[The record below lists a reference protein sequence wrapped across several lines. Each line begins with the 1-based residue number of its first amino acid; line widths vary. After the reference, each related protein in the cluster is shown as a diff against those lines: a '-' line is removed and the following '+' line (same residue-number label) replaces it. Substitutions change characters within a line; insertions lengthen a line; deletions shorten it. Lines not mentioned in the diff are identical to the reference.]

1 MPNTRNQFRYW
12 TPTIFIVAISVIAA
26 ASPVDAAQ
34 YDIVVESKK
43 TKIRIGGYD
52 YSLEGR
58 LFRPEGEGRFPLVV
72 LAHGTCGK
80 RCRRRYEE
88 SRLSSPAKVFA
99 RSGYVAYTF
108 NRIGY
113 GNSDGFEWDDNRPLS
128 WHGGCNEQDY
138 TRAARRSGLQIRLVI
153 ESLRGEKYVDTGKIL
168 AVGQSGGGLGVFGLT
183 EGPKPHEHLA
193 GLKGVISTAG
203 ALGGSCAR
211 GDYLGPHFFNE
222 NMVEM
227 YKTFGRG
234 IQNAGSDGLCE
245 KRPPNSQGRIMA
257 RRVQRERSQGQAGR
271 PARSRLLT
279 EASTWVFLQVMVD
292 GSMETP
298 FQRVSLI
305 ARPART
311 ELTPDAANASMTP
324 EIPLPARRS
333 SRRIRPLSL

>member
-12 TPTIFIVAISVIAA
+12 SPTIFIVAISVIAA
-26 ASPVDAAQ
+26 ASSVDAAP
-34 YDIVVESKK
+34 YSIVAESKQ
-43 TKIRIGGYD
+43 TEIRIGGYD

-203 ALGGSCAR
+203 ALGRRLRKWRLSGSS
-211 GDYLGPHFFNE
+211 FF
-222 NMVEM
+222 
-227 YKTFGRG
+227 
-234 IQNAGSDGLCE
+234 
-245 KRPPNSQGRIMA
+245 
-257 RRVQRERSQGQAGR
+257 QREHG
-271 PARSRLLT
+271 
-279 EASTWVFLQVMVD
+279 
-292 GSMETP
+292 
-298 FQRVSLI
+298 
-305 ARPART
+305 
-311 ELTPDAANASMTP
+311 
-324 EIPLPARRS
+324 
-333 SRRIRPLSL
+333 